1 MAPPTR
7 NTRISKKKT
16 NAARTRNRTVKAV
29 REPGR
34 RKRKKRTGDHQQ
46 ERVQNAFCRYSWI
59 MGGGLRSRSAA
70 TQTTEVGLAIDVLNR
85 MLELGAARSGAVGD

>member
-1 MAPPTR
+1 
-7 NTRISKKKT
+7 
-16 NAARTRNRTVKAV
+16 
-29 REPGR
+29 
-34 RKRKKRTGDHQQ
+34 
-46 ERVQNAFCRYSWI
+46 